1 MSDSENIKSKI
12 HNILKDN
19 TSIYNKALSHSQ
31 YFIQTK
37 AFKLLLVFLFYT
49 FLYGLLRDIFLFFG
63 FTSTV
68 LVHMYLSWF
77 FVLLLLWALL
87 PQQQSYL

>member
-1 MSDSENIKSKI
+1 MSESENLKHKV

-19 TSIYNKALSHSQ
+19 TSIYNKAVNTSQ

-37 AFKLLLVFLFYT
+37 AFKLLVVFLFYA

-87 PQQQSYL
+87 PQKQSYL